1 MVQEEVRNYEISVWS
16 LQDDFI
22 TVLKAANIQRKG
34 QTEEGELK
42 LNVDGTQELSFS
54 IPMYIYDGVN
64 RIENPTWYNY
74 KHGALIANMRKIKV
88 ILNKNTEY
96 EDVFEF
102 LIIKVTE
109 KHDKGELYCE
119 VECEGLAFHELGKTG
134 YKISLS
140 PDDFE
145 EEYREWFEDK
155 ERKEEDEPQENI
167 QYWLDKF
174 MEPYPDDSEFID
186 AATWYYSI
194 EMDWSSYT
202 QFNGKAMIPRDSN
215 KIYEDEYVA
224 SWELND
230 SNDTL
235 YPRQVEGYKEKWRP
249 MEVEESN
256 KYNLTQD
263 LAEKFGV
270 YCKYVYEHDKNYR
283 ITARRVIFYN
293 SFIEED
299 KGPIDITYKYHT
311 SSISREMDCTDL
323 VTKMYIKAVDDD
335 LSESGKITI
344 MDVDAN
350 KSKED
355 YLLNFDYVH
364 AVGAIDDEAYN
375 YIETYEKEM
384 YRLNSVII
392 PLQDKLITLESKL
405 PEEEAKLTIYSNS
418 VVKAQETSD
427 ESLAY
432 IKNLTGNDDTIPITA
447 LMPRQ
452 PFIKTLNG
460 VKYVDITEKGVDVNS
475 FKLYTTYSS
484 QTHQLSGP
492 INIGKFE
499 YDEFGDVI
507 RATNLSGVSSNFCYA
522 IYNYSPKTYHQA
534 VVDAYKIILAENE
547 EKEKVQKQ
555 LIEDINFQIEECQK
569 SIDTT
574 QKEKEDLIKDF
585 ELLMGPALREGY
597 WQPEDYNDYGDT
609 YTDSFQINQTGEV
622 IKGRTEKASYI
633 WDTELF
639 DEEQKLYYEVGSQ
652 QDQEYYPGIL
662 LNGLLNKEDITIDWD
677 KIAFIYYDYLSD
689 VRDNKEKVYKRSM
702 VAGSTAEL
710 VFLKEK
716 NGNEIL
722 PVLLLTGF
730 KNLPEYDRELIQY
743 ERFQDYECS
752 IGVLNAEVNEEGQIS
767 TNEVPYINSNQLSGV
782 FINQQEMRDYYD
794 IVYPRVKI
802 DSLAVKNS
810 TDQLSL
816 LYNGKKLEVYED
828 YSVLTR
834 TNEDEEGYYI
844 TLDSKALLKEDLDK
858 KLDILY
864 TLSNANVS
872 IYLDAI
878 EVMKDSSQPQVSY
891 SVDVATIQKDYI
903 LQVHRMLNRI
913 VHINDPELKFENVQ
927 GYVSEV
933 TLNLDK
939 PWEDSIEVKNYK
951 TKFEDLFT
959 KIVASTEAMKKQS
972 YVAGIVANAFST
984 DGSLQANAMQTVLNN
999 LQAMYRNGN
1008 TTFSID
1014 PAHGITFQNE
1024 EGILALRDGGLFG
1037 ATRKTTNY
1045 NISAENNFIFTDWDW
1060 KTFITPAGINTKNIV
1075 VGQIDTNN
1083 VSIFAGDQKRFQ
1095 LNANG
1100 LFAYKETDNNNSVIG
1115 SPYVV
1120 LNSEGLFYK
1129 ETYNGAEIAKVEVSW
1144 NGFIL
1149 RNNNKTEVFKAD
1161 GDGNLTI
1168 TGQINATSGWIG
1180 NANAGWYIG
1189 QNTLKDS
1196 NGNFYYVGYIG
1207 SNSDDRKASIG
1218 IRNTPNNGD
1227 ANFKNFPAL
1236 WIGGT
1241 YDKNQE
1247 PIAPNNASLN
1257 APFRVNSDG
1266 KLIATGAQITNG
1278 NFNIN
1283 LGRVKTST
1291 DNGKYCVINS
1301 QDGFLLRDGRGSI
1314 NMTSELA
1321 EDYYQDT
1328 RLPSYLGYFDLSYN
1342 TGYYFLNTQLAP
1354 GSFSSFW
1361 RENDVDKA
1369 RLSYAP
1375 LSGLYIFY
1383 NDTILDIDLYNN
1395 EMTWNGDRFI
1405 VRNGQK
1411 SRSITTDQYSE
1422 RLFYCYET
1430 PTPMFGDIG
1439 EGIIGED
1446 GYCYISFDSIFA
1458 QTITTDQYQVSLQ
1471 KYGEGDC
1478 WILERYGSYFIV
1490 QGTPN
1495 LKFGWEIKAKQRDC
1509 DQLRL
1514 EKYEEEP
1521 FKRPTQDYGEKA
1533 ELYIDSLK
1541 QGRILE

>member
-1 MVQEEVRNYEISVWS
+1 MVQEEVRNYEISVWT

-34 QTEEGELK
+34 QTQDGELK

-54 IPMYIYDGVN
+54 IPMYIYEGIN
-64 RIENPTWYNY
+64 RIENPTWYDY
-74 KHGALIANMRKIKV
+74 KHGILIANMRKIKV
-88 ILNKNTEY
+88 ILNKNTKY

-140 PDDFE
+140 PENFE
-145 EEYREWFEDK
+145 EEYREWFESENK
-155 ERKEEDEPQENI
+155 ENEEEPRQNI

-174 MEPYPDDSEFID
+174 MEPYPDDEEFID

-202 QFNGKAMIPRDSN
+202 RFNGSALVTRDTD
-215 KIYEDEYVA
+215 KIYEDEYVP
-224 SWELND
+224 SWELD
-230 SNDTL
+230 EVKDIL
-235 YPRQVEGYKEKWRP
+235 HPRQIEGYKEKWRP
-249 MEVEESN
+249 MEAEESN

-375 YIETYEKEM
+375 YIKTYEKEM
-384 YRLNSVII
+384 HRINSEII
-392 PLQDKLITLESKL
+392 PLQEKLITLESKL

-418 VVKAQETSD
+418 IVKAQETHD

-432 IKNLTGNDDTIPITA
+432 IISLTGDDDTIEITN

-460 VKYVDITEKGVDVNS
+460 VRYVDITEKGVDINS

-507 RATNLSGVSSNFCYA
+507 RATNLSGISSNFCYA

-534 VVDAYKIILAENE
+534 VVDAYEIILAENK

-555 LIEDINFQIEECQK
+555 LIEDINFQIEECQTAINEK
-569 SIDTT
+569 
-574 QKEKEDLIKDF
+574 QAEKEELIKDF

-622 IKGRTEKASYI
+622 IKGQTEKASYI

-639 DEEQKLYYEVGSQ
+639 DEEQKLYYEVGAQ
-652 QDQEYYPGIL
+652 QDQEHYPGIL
-662 LNGLLNKEDITIDWD
+662 LSSLLNNITIDWD
-677 KIAFIYYDYLSD
+677 KIAFIYYDYLSG
-689 VRDNKEKVYKRSM
+689 VEDNREKVYKRSM

-730 KNLPEYDRELIQY
+730 KNLPEYDRTLIQN

-752 IGVLNAEVNEEGQIS
+752 IGVLNVEVNEEGQIN
-767 TNEVPYINSNQLSGV
+767 TNEATYIDSAQLSSV
-782 FINQQEMRDYYD
+782 FINQQEMRDNYD

-828 YSVLTR
+828 YSILTR

-844 TLDSKALLKEDLDK
+844 TLDAKALLEGGLNK

-891 SVDVATIQKDYI
+891 SVDVAVVQKDYI

-913 VHINDPELKFENVQ
+913 VHINDSELKFENVQ

-972 YVAGIVANAFST
+972 YVAGIVSNAFSA
-984 DGSLQANAMQTVLNN
+984 DGSLQANALQSVLNN
-999 LQAMYRNGN
+999 LQTNYKNGE

-1014 PAHGITFQNE
+1014 PAHGIIFQNN

-1037 ATRKTTNY
+1037 ATKKVTNY
-1045 NISAENNFIFTDWDW
+1045 STSTVEPTRKLMSKRLLRAEPETTLESSTDWDW
-1060 KTFITPAGINTKNIV
+1060 KTLITPAGINMKNV
-1075 VGQIDTNN
+1075 MVGQIDTNN
-1083 VSIFAGDQKRFQ
+1083 VSIFAGEQKRFQ
-1095 LNANG
+1095 LNADG
-1100 LFAYKETDNNNSVIG
+1100 LFAYKETDENNSVAE

-1120 LNSEGLFYK
+1120 LNSEGLFHV
-1129 ETYNGAEIAKVEVSW
+1129 EDGVNRVEVSW
-1144 NGFIL
+1144 DGFIL
-1149 RNNNKTEVFKAD
+1149 RNNEGQEVFYAD
-1161 GDGNLTI
+1161 PDTGDLNITGTI
-1168 TGQINATSGWIG
+1168 TADSGKVGGWIINPESLQSYDKTITLNSNSLSNIIIKDDTRNTELTLSYNGISALDASTSPATSAQVLYDNIRVSCGVG
-1180 NANAGWYIG
+1180 TSNF
-1189 QNTLKDS
+1189 TLLAM
-1196 NGNFYYVGYIG
+1196 Y
-1207 SNSDDRKASIG
+1207 SD
-1218 IRNTPNNGD
+1218 
-1227 ANFKNFPAL
+1227 
-1236 WIGGT
+1236 
-1241 YDKNQE
+1241 
-1247 PIAPNNASLN
+1247 
-1257 APFRVNSDG
+1257 
-1266 KLIATGAQITNG
+1266 
-1278 NFNIN
+1278 
-1283 LGRVKTST
+1283 
-1291 DNGKYCVINS
+1291 
-1301 QDGFLLRDGRGSI
+1301 
-1314 NMTSELA
+1314 
-1321 EDYYQDT
+1321 
-1328 RLPSYLGYFDLSYN
+1328 YFDLRKISNNKREYV
-1342 TGYYFLNTQLAP
+1342 TQIKPQSIKMYKGYQYDYTDFIFLDLEN
-1354 GSFSSFW
+1354 GSFWTNVFTQFSNNVSIFG
-1361 RENDVDKA
+1361 NV
-1369 RLSYAP
+1369 SI
-1375 LSGLYIFY
+1375 SG
-1383 NDTILDIDLYNN
+1383 NAAVSGN
-1395 EMTWNGDRFI
+1395 
-1405 VRNGQK
+1405 K
-1411 SRSITTDQYSE
+1411 SRIVSTNQYAD
-1422 RLFYCYET
+1422 LLLYCYET

-1446 GYCYISFDSIFA
+1446 GYCYVSFDPIFA
-1458 QTITTDQYQVSLQ
+1458 QTVTTDQYQVSLQ

-1490 QGTPN
+1490 QGTPS

-1521 FKRPTQDYGEKA
+1521 FKLPEQNYGEEA
-1533 ELYIDSLK
+1533 ESYINNLK

>member
-1 MVQEEVRNYEISVWS
+1 MVQEEVRNYEISVWT

-64 RIENPTWYNY
+64 RIENPSWYSY

-145 EEYREWFEDK
+145 EEYREWFEDE

-174 MEPYPDDSEFID
+174 MEPYPDDNEFID

-202 QFNGKAMIPRDSN
+202 QFNGKAMVPRDSN

-224 SWELND
+224 SWEFND

-293 SFIEED
+293 NFIEED

-344 MDVDAN
+344 MDVEAN

-384 YRLNSVII
+384 HRLNNVII
-392 PLQDKLITLESKL
+392 PLQNKLITLESKL

-418 VVKAQETSD
+418 IIKAQETHD

-432 IKNLTGNDDTIPITA
+432 INSLTGDDDTIEITN

-460 VKYVDITEKGVDVNS
+460 VRYVDITEKGVKVDS
-475 FKLYTTYSS
+475 FKLYTTYSAVNK
-484 QTHQLSGP
+484 QLSGQ

-499 YDEFGDVI
+499 YDEFGNVI
-507 RATNLSGVSSNFCYA
+507 KATNLSNYGNSNFCYA
-522 IYNYSPKTYHQA
+522 IYNYSPATYHQS
-534 VVDAYKIILAENE
+534 VVDTYATILAENQ
-547 EKEKVQKQ
+547 EKEKAQKQ
-555 LIEDINFQIEECQK
+555 LIEDINSQIEVCQN
-569 SIDTT
+569 SIDEK
-574 QKEKEDLIKDF
+574 QKEKEKLIKDF

-597 WQPEDYNDYGDT
+597 WQPEDYNDYGDI

-622 IKGRTEKASYI
+622 IKGQTEKASYI

-639 DEEQKLYYEVGSQ
+639 DEEQELYYEVGTQ
-652 QDQEYYPGIL
+652 QDQQYYPGIL
-662 LNGLLNKEDITIDWD
+662 LDSLLNQEEKIEWD
-677 KIAFIYYDYLSD
+677 KIAFIYYDFIASEEQ
-689 VRDNKEKVYKRSM
+689 KSAKFKKSM
-702 VAGSTAEL
+702 VAGSQAQL
-710 VFLKEK
+710 VFLKTRADGTIK
-716 NGNEIL
+716 
-722 PVLLLTGF
+722 PALLLTGF
-730 KNLPEYDRELIQY
+730 KNLPLADRTIIDGCNELENSIKYD
-743 ERFQDYECS
+743 CA
-752 IGVLNAEVNEEGQIS
+752 IGILKTEVIGEGANVQLQVNEED
-767 TNEVPYINSNQLSGV
+767 YIASNILDGDI
-782 FINQQEMRDYYD
+782 FITQESMMNNYD
-794 IVYPRVKI
+794 IIYPRIKI

-816 LYNGKKLEVYED
+816 LYNGEKLEAYED

-834 TNEDEEGYYI
+834 TNEGEEGYYI
-844 TLDSKALLKEDLDK
+844 TLDAKALLENGLDK

-891 SVDVATIQKDYI
+891 SVDVAAVQKDYI

-939 PWEDSIEVKNYK
+939 PWEDSIEIKNYK

-972 YVAGIVANAFST
+972 YVAGIVSNAFSA
-984 DGSLQANAMQTVLNN
+984 DGSLQANAMQSVLNN
-999 LQAMYRNGN
+999 LQTNYKNGK

-1014 PAHGITFQNE
+1014 PAHGIIFQND

-1037 ATRKTTNY
+1037 ATKKVTNY
-1045 NISAENNFIFTDWDW
+1045 STNTAGPTRNLMSKRLLGTEPEATLESSTDWNW
-1060 KTFITPAGINTKNIV
+1060 KTLITPAGINMKNV
-1075 VGQIDTNN
+1075 MVGQIDTNN

-1095 LNANG
+1095 LNADG
-1100 LFAYKETDNNNSVIG
+1100 LFAYKSFLTDDISENSTAETVINNLTDQQKELDPNQ
-1115 SPYVV
+1115 YVT
-1120 LNSEGLFYK
+1120 LNSEGLFLIAEK
-1129 ETYNGAEIAKVEVSW
+1129 GARIFNKNNSNYSEPLTRTVKRVEISW
-1144 NGFIL
+1144 NGLTL
-1149 RNNNKTEVFKAD
+1149 RNNEGKDTFYAD
-1161 GDGNLTI
+1161 PDTGNLTLRGNI
-1168 TGQINATSGWIG
+1168 VATGLTILTAQDSSGQEVSINNFLTGFLTDNNVAKLSISNEGWIELNSYNNQISG
-1180 NANAGWYIG
+1180 FNSLSKTKISSNKIKIEHSN
-1189 QNTLKDS
+1189 QNNNE
-1196 NGNFYYVGYIG
+1196 NGYTQ
-1207 SNSDDRKASIG
+1207 IG
-1218 IRNTPNNGD
+1218 IDGILLEQPNEYYTKLGTDFITTVNKKLNG
-1227 ANFKNFPAL
+1227 ANQVQQNITTIYPDYIEWF
-1236 WIGGT
+1236 
-1241 YDKNQE
+1241 
-1247 PIAPNNASLN
+1247 LN
-1257 APFRVNSDG
+1257 
-1266 KLIATGAQITNG
+1266 
-1278 NFNIN
+1278 
-1283 LGRVKTST
+1283 
-1291 DNGKYCVINS
+1291 INS
-1301 QDGFLLRDGRGSI
+1301 QQQGHMKLG
-1314 NMTSELA
+1314 
-1321 EDYYQDT
+1321 
-1328 RLPSYLGYFDLSYN
+1328 LGYINLNNGTNFTINGSAVV
-1342 TGYYFLNTQLAP
+1342 TG
-1354 GSFSSFW
+1354 S
-1361 RENDVDKA
+1361 
-1369 RLSYAP
+1369 
-1375 LSGLYIFY
+1375 
-1383 NDTILDIDLYNN
+1383 
-1395 EMTWNGDRFI
+1395 
-1405 VRNGQK
+1405 K
-1411 SRSITTDQYSE
+1411 SRVVNTEQYFN
-1422 RLFYCYET
+1422 RLLYCYET

-1446 GYCYISFDSIFA
+1446 GYCYVSFDPIFA
-1458 QTITTDQYQVSLQ
+1458 RTITTDQYQVSLQ

-1495 LKFGWEIKAKQRDC
+1495 LKFGWEVKAKQRDY

-1521 FKRPTQDYGEKA
+1521 FKLPEQNYGEEA
-1533 ELYIDSLK
+1533 ESYINNLK